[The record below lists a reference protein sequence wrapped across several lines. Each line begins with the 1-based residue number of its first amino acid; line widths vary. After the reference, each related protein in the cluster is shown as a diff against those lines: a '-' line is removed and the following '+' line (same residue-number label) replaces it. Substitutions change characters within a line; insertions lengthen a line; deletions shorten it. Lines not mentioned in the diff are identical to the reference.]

1 MMSSC
6 SPPRFRA
13 PLERAGLL
21 IVLAALSGCDVPTEL
36 PEFDVRWVV
45 PLLQDTIAVD
55 QLLPGTGVVI
65 VGGNFQVDADTV
77 VLNETLGSLCS
88 DCIALNGL
96 TVPKPL
102 FDTLFTQTGNLATDV
117 VSVQL
122 VSGSISLAIQ
132 NDLGF
137 DPIRPAPG
145 SPGTMVV
152 TIYDVDVF
160 GRQLAQ
166 VTLDGAILTDSLP
179 NGALTT
185 IVLNLAPGTVSS
197 TIFTEV
203 DIFSP
208 VGDSVMIDVN
218 AGLDVTVA
226 VGPVLVSSAL
236 IDVDGRSVTLDPTNL
251 DVDQIDSDVTNRIQN
266 GSIILDIQ
274 NPFGVGVDL
283 SFDISGSGFTT
294 LQRAVS
300 ISSAATSTVTIP
312 YTGDDFRL
320 FLGQLNV
327 QVSGAGAVVAP
338 GGPATVT
345 PTQELVFEARIDL
358 TVRVG
363 GSLDCIF
370 C

>member
-6 SPPRFRA
+6 SLLRFRA

-21 IVLAALSGCDVPTEL
+21 IVLAALSGCEVPTEI

-45 PLLQDTIAVD
+45 PLLEDAISVD

-65 VGGNFQVDADTV
+65 SGGNFQVDADTV
-77 VLNETLGSLCS
+77 TLNETLGSLCS
-88 DCIALNGL
+88 ACIDSGIP
-96 TVPKPL
+96 VPKPAFNL
-102 FDTLFTQTGNLATDV
+102 VYNRTGLLATDV

-145 SPGTMVV
+145 SPGTMTV
-152 TIYDVDVF
+152 TVYDVDVL

-166 VTLDGAILTDSLP
+166 VTLDGAIITDSLP
-179 NGALTT
+179 DGALTT
-185 IVLNLAPGTVSS
+185 IPLNLAPGTVSS

-203 DIFSP
+203 NVFSP
-208 VGDSVMIDVN
+208 AGDPVPIDLT
-218 AGLDVTVA
+218 ARLDITAA
-226 VGPVLVSSAL
+226 VGTVLVSSAL
-236 IDVDGRSVTLDPTNL
+236 IDVDGRSVTLDPTSL
-251 DVDQIDSDVTNRIQN
+251 DVDQIDTDVTSRIQN

-300 ISSAATSTVTIP
+300 ISSAATSTVTIS
-312 YTGDDFRL
+312 YTGDDFRR
-320 FLGQLNV
+320 FLGQPNV
-327 QVSGAGAVVAP
+327 QASGTGTVVAP

-345 PTQELVFEARIDL
+345 PTQELVFEASIDL
-358 TVRVG
+358 TVTVG
-363 GSLDCIF
+363 GSGTGP
-370 C
+370 

>member
-6 SPPRFRA
+6 SLLRFRA

-77 VLNETLGSLCS
+77 TLNETLGSLCGA
-88 DCIALNGL
+88 CIDSGGFP
-96 TVPKPL
+96 VPKPL
-102 FDTLFTQTGNLATDV
+102 FNLVYDQTGLLATDV
-117 VSVQL
+117 VSVEL

-145 SPGTMVV
+145 SPGTMTV
-152 TIYDVDVF
+152 TVYDVDVL

-166 VTLDGAILTDSLP
+166 VTLDGSIPADSLP
-179 NGALTT
+179 DGALTT

-203 DIFSP
+203 NVFSP
-208 VGDSVMIDVN
+208 AGDPVPIDLN
-218 AGLDVTVA
+218 ASLDITA
-226 VGPVLVSSAL
+226 TVGPVLVSSAL
-236 IDVDGRSVTLDPTNL
+236 IDVDGRSVTLDPTTL
-251 DVDQIDSDVTNRIQN
+251 DVDEIDTDVTNRIQN

-274 NPFGVGVDL
+274 NPFGVGINL

-300 ISSAATSTVTIP
+300 ISSAATSTVTIS
-312 YTGDDFRL
+312 YTGDDFRR

-345 PTQELVFEARIDL
+345 PTQELVLEASLDL
-358 TVRVG
+358 TVTVG
-363 GSLDCIF
+363 GEGTGP
-370 C
+370 